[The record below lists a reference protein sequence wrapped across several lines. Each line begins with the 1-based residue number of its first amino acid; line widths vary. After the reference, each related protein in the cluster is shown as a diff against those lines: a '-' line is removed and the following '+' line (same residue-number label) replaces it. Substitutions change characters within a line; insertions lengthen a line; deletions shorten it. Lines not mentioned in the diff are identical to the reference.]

1 MRAFLEG
8 TEALAP
14 NAQAAFLLSDK
25 ALARVRRDLMSG
37 RLLKDSWAGPKTQ
50 EPWKSLINDFNV
62 RALPERITKDLHKGR
77 FVTLKEGQEV
87 VDIEAEEQDDD
98 TDDHDHEVDDQD
110 EADDEDDDVDDQ
122 DEAEDK

>member
-77 FVTLKEGQEV
+77 FVTLKSTRSPLPKSVALFTQISKSMKSTMKRGSRGCR
-87 VDIEAEEQDDD
+87 
-98 TDDHDHEVDDQD
+98 HRG
-110 EADDEDDDVDDQ
+110 
-122 DEAEDK
+122 